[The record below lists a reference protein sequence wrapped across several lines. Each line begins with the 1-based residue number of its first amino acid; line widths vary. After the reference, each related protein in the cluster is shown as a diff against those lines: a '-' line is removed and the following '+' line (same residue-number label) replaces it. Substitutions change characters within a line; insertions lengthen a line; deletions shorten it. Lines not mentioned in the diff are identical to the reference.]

1 MRHLSNMIVAIY
13 LILGGCE
20 WFYLGGKTEL
30 LPIMGKHAI
39 LLRLQDR
46 GWSKYWMQ
54 VWSGF
59 ATRLGVRIS
68 ASVMVVCGL
77 ALFITASNS
86 KVCLF
91 ISLTAFIV
99 VLIFNATVAVGLEGA
114 DQMATLVLFVNAI
127 AVLVPTLESLTD
139 LFIMAQLMLS
149 YGVAGIAK
157 LISPDWKTGR
167 ALGMIIST
175 RSMGVGAASFFIQ
188 NPRVAKLV
196 CSSIITFELAWFALP
211 FSKQFAFALMAGGI
225 IFHFSNAWIMGLNL
239 FPWAFLSA
247 YPLALNAIDRLH
259 R

>member
-1 MRHLSNMIVAIY
+1 MMVAIY

-20 WFYLGGKTEL
+20 WLYLGRKTEL

-46 GWSKYWMQ
+46 GWSKHWRRL
-54 VWSGF
+54 WSGF
-59 ATRLGVRIS
+59 VTTLGVRIS

-91 ISLTAFIV
+91 ISVTAFIV

-114 DQMATLVLFVNAI
+114 DQMATLVLLVNAMAI
-127 AVLVPTLESLTD
+127 AMPKLEWLTD
-139 LFIMAQLMLS
+139 LFIMAQLMMS

-157 LISPDWKTGR
+157 LISADWKTGR

-175 RSMGVGAASFFIQ
+175 RSMGVGTASFFIQ
-188 NPRVAKLV
+188 NPRVAKLM
-196 CSSIITFELAWFALP
+196 CSSIIAFELAWFALP
-211 FSKQFAFALMAGGI
+211 FSKQLAFALMAGGV